1 MPAMAPTRDLR
12 HAVLLSVDNLG
23 EVADLQ
29 RDGAPPATPPGGHP
43 SVTVAL
49 PALLQTLAALELPA
63 TFFVEGLNTELY
75 PDAVR
80 AIAAAGHEVG
90 LHAWCHER
98 WNELSGPEED
108 EVLERG
114 LRAFAALGVEV
125 EGFRPPGGELGPRT
139 LAALAAHGL
148 RWCSPVGTRAGRVD
162 GVATLPFRWRLVDAY
177 YRLESF
183 ADVRRR
189 LGDPPQALSARET
202 ADALLAGLEAPPDG
216 PLVLILHPFLLVS
229 AEERAQAERVL
240 RRLAD
245 QVAAGERWIRTGR
258 ELAAL
263 VPG

>member
-1 MPAMAPTRDLR
+1 MTPTRDLR

-29 RDGAPPATPPGGHP
+29 RGGSPPLAPPGGHP
-43 SVTVAL
+43 SVRVAL
-49 PALLQTLAALELPA
+49 PALLATLAALELPA

-80 AIAAAGHEVG
+80 AIADAGHEVG

-98 WNELSGPEED
+98 WSELSSAEED
-108 EVLERG
+108 ELLTRG
-114 LRAFAALGVEV
+114 LRAFAALGIEI

-148 RWCSPVGTRAGRVD
+148 RWCSAVGTRAGRVD
-162 GVATLPFRWRLVDAY
+162 GVATLPFRWPLVDAY
-177 YRLESF
+177 HRLDSF

-189 LGDPPQALSARET
+189 LGDPPQAVSARET
-202 ADALLAGLEAPPDG
+202 ADALLAGLEAPADG
-216 PLVLILHPFLLVS
+216 PLVLILHPFLLVGDDD
-229 AEERAQAERVL
+229 RAQAERVL

-245 QVAAGERWIRTGR
+245 QVAAGTRWVGRGR

>member
-1 MPAMAPTRDLR
+1 MAPTRDLR

-23 EVADLQ
+23 EVADRQ
-29 RDGAPPATPPGGHP
+29 RDPTAPAAPPGAHP

-49 PALLQTLAALELPA
+49 PALLRTLDELDLPA

-75 PDAVR
+75 PDAIR
-80 AIAAAGHEVG
+80 SIAAAGHEIG
-90 LHAWCHER
+90 LHAWRHER
-98 WNELSGPEED
+98 WSELSAGEED
-108 EVLERG
+108 ELLTRGVAAFRG
-114 LRAFAALGVEV
+114 LGLEV

-139 LAALAAHGL
+139 LEALAAHGL
-148 RWCSPVGTRAGRVD
+148 RWCSALGARAGRTK
-162 GVATLPFRWRLVDAY
+162 GIACLPFRWPLVDAY

-183 ADVRRR
+183 ADVRRG
-189 LGDPPQALSARET
+189 LGAALEPSSPRAA
-202 ADALLAGLEAPPDG
+202 ADALLAGLEAQADG

-229 AEERAQAERVL
+229 DDERAEAERVL

-245 QVAAGERWIRTGR
+245 MVAAGERWAGTGR

>member
-1 MPAMAPTRDLR
+1 MAPTRELR

-29 RDGAPPATPPGGHP
+29 RDPSASAIPPGAHP
-43 SVTVAL
+43 SVIVAL
-49 PALLQTLAALELPA
+49 PALLRMLDELHLPA

-80 AIAAAGHEVG
+80 SIAAAGHEIG
-90 LHAWCHER
+90 LHAWRHER
-98 WNELSGPEED
+98 WSELSPAEED
-108 EVLERG
+108 ALLTRG
-114 LRAFAALGVEV
+114 LQAFRGLGLAV

-139 LAALAAHGL
+139 LEALGAHGL
-148 RWCSPVGTRAGRVD
+148 RWCSAVGTDVGRVN
-162 GVATLPFRWRLVDAY
+162 GVATLPFRWPLVDAY

-189 LGDPPQALSARET
+189 LGDAPEPSSARVA
-202 ADALLAGLEAPPDG
+202 ADALLAGLEQPADG
-216 PLVLILHPFLLVS
+216 PLVLVLHPFLLVTE
-229 AEERAQAERVL
+229 AERAEAARVL

-245 QVAAGERWIRTGR
+245 QVAAGERWVAAGR
-258 ELAAL
+258 DLAAL